1 MSRMLRVVKN
11 AYENA
16 YDLKMSK
23 KQYSGPTI
31 QDYNGDLTQRWY
43 VYYSFRNPDSG
54 LMERQTPLYVGINQH
69 KSLRDRREAASVL
82 LKTVK
87 AILEA
92 GFNPFVDTGLFETDE
107 DKKYTV
113 AEALDF
119 ALTIGKNIWS
129 ETSYPD
135 LKSRVTQFKT
145 WLLNNG
151 YKNRYITAVTEKT
164 VQKYLNVILKR
175 SSASNRNNTK
185 NNLSSAFTILKENH
199 IIPVNFIKEMN
210 LLKTSPERHKTYTS
224 TMETDLYNE
233 MLETDKLLL
242 LFVKFVC
249 YNFLRPVEVCR
260 IRVGDIDLVDR
271 TIKLKAKNQAVKI
284 KYMPEILVK
293 DLIVLEIYK
302 NNDFLFTP
310 EGPGEWNAS
319 EKSRREHFGR
329 RFKVIKD
336 KYDLGEDYG
345 IYSFRHTFI
354 TKLYNQFIKTMTPDE
369 ALNKMLL
376 ITGHATMGAL
386 KKYLRD
392 TDTFKPNDWSEYIEN
407 PSLK

>member
-1 MSRMLRVVKN
+1 MSKMLRIVKN
-11 AYENA
+11 VYENA
-16 YDLKMSK
+16 YDLKTHK
-23 KQYSGPTI
+23 KLYTGPTI
-31 QDYNGDLTQRWY
+31 QDYKGDLSKRWY
-43 VYYSFRNPDSG
+43 VYYSFRNPDSDK
-54 LMERQTPLYVGINQH
+54 LERQTPIDTGINQH
-69 KSLRDRREAASVL
+69 KNLRDRREAANTL
-82 LKTVK
+82 LKTIK
-87 AILEA
+87 GILES
-92 GFNPFVDTGLFETDE
+92 GFNPFIDNGLFESEE

-119 ALTIGKNIWS
+119 ALTIGKQVWS

-135 LKSRVTQFKT
+135 LKSRVTQFKD

-151 YKNRYITAVTEKT
+151 YKNRYITSVTEKT
-164 VQKYLNVILKR
+164 VQKYLNVVLKR
-175 SSASNRNNTK
+175 SSAANRNNTK
-185 NNLSSAFTILKENH
+185 NNLSSAYTILKDNH
-199 IIPVNFIKEMN
+199 IIPLNFIKEMN
-210 LLKTSPERHKTYTS
+210 LLKSSPERHKTYSS

-260 IRVGDIDLVDR
+260 IKVGDIDLVDR
-271 TIKLKAKNQAVKI
+271 TIKLKAKNKAVKI

-293 DLIVLEIYK
+293 DIPSLKVYK
-302 NNDFLFTP
+302 NSDFLFTP
-310 EGPGEWNAS
+310 NGVGDWDAK
-319 EKSRREHFGR
+319 EKSRREHFTR
-329 RFKVIKD
+329 RFNVIKE
-336 KYDLGEDYG
+336 KFELGEDYG

-354 TKLYNQFIKTMTPDE
+354 TKLYNELIKSMTPDE

-392 TDTFKPNDWSEYIEN
+392 TDTFKPNDWSEYI
-407 PSLK
+407 K